1 MFQAFLWE
9 KHGMI
14 ILFLIMSE
22 HSELAVQH
30 ILINFNVPRIT
41 REGPKGRIIGK
52 RERTLT
58 KQDFFDDNIGTI
70 CIQTVLIK
78 SVYARFLQVSSSFG
92 GNSMGH

>member
-1 MFQAFLWE
+1 
-9 KHGMI
+9 MI
-14 ILFLIMSE
+14 ILFLIVSE

>member
-1 MFQAFLWE
+1 
-9 KHGMI
+9 MI

>member
-1 MFQAFLWE
+1 
-9 KHGMI
+9 
-14 ILFLIMSE
+14 MSE